1 MLFYHKTKK
10 WSPVRF
16 PLYGLKTMEMTS
28 EKKIKLSPDLKQFL
42 ADEVLILIL
51 MTFCIMMTGYED
63 DVIKKCCMIL
73 TGLLAAY
80 LFGRLWYYKS
90 VKWEITRTQIKITKG
105 VLIKQINYIELYR
118 IIDYAEQ
125 QTFIQQLIGL
135 KDVYILSSD
144 RTEPALRIFG
154 IANHIDIINEI
165 KPLVKQSRIDNHI
178 YEIANN

>member
-1 MLFYHKTKK
+1 MVPIPIYFVDNNKYK
-10 WSPVRF
+10 
-16 PLYGLKTMEMTS
+16 MET
-28 EKKIKLSPDLKQFL
+28 EKKIKLSPSLKQFL
-42 ADEVLILIL
+42 ADEFFILIL
-51 MTFCIMMTGYED
+51 LGCGLLLSGYED
-63 DVIKKCCMIL
+63 YVVELCCMIL
-73 TGLLAAY
+73 SGLLILY
-80 LFGRLWYYKS
+80 LVGRFWFYKS
-90 VKWEITRTQIKITKG
+90 VKWEITRTQIKITRG
-105 VLIKQINYIELYR
+105 VLMKQINYVELYR

-125 QTFIQQLIGL
+125 QNFIQQVLGL